1 MCFWRLL
8 MKPLATISLAT
19 KSNGEFSA
27 VKVLLQQEVIRK
39 DWMFKLVGKESFVVG
54 SSKTKATIKIEALSG
69 FAYEYSL
76 EVDGKS
82 LQKFTQNRA
91 QTTRTWLLKVEGQ
104 DYRVVLGEWNN
115 LIRSVGD
122 FNGTPASDTR

>member
-1 MCFWRLL
+1 
-8 MKPLATISLAT
+8 MKLLATISLAT